1 MDLSS
6 KKLPIILIIV
16 LVGILVVQVMNNDSN
31 NSKLI
36 DPETCELY
44 IKDLQINPRQ
54 YLGEYDQKCVDFK
67 NLNP

>member
-6 KKLPIILIIV
+6 KKLPIILIIG
-16 LVGILVVQVMNNDSN
+16 LVGILILQVMNNDSN

-44 IKDLQINPRQ
+44 VKDLQISAKQ

>member
-6 KKLPIILIIV
+6 KKLPIILIVV
-16 LVGILVVQVMNNDSN
+16 LVGILIVQVMNNDSN
-31 NSKLI
+31 NNKLI

-44 IKDLQINPRQ
+44 VKDLQINDKQ
-54 YLGEYDQKCVDFK
+54 YLGEYDQKCIDFK

>member
-1 MDLSS
+1 VDLSS

-16 LVGILVVQVMNNDSN
+16 LIGILVVQVMNNDSN
-31 NSKLI
+31 NRKLI

-44 IKDLQINPRQ
+44 IKDLQINPKQ

>member
-16 LVGILVVQVMNNDSN
+16 LVGILILQVMNNDSN
-31 NSKLI
+31 SSKLI

-44 IKDLQINPRQ
+44 VKDLQINAKQ

>member
-1 MDLSS
+1 VELSS

-16 LVGILVVQVMNNDSN
+16 LIGILVVQVMNNDSN

-44 IKDLQINPRQ
+44 IKDLQINPKQ

>member
-1 MDLSS
+1 MDLTS

-16 LVGILVVQVMNNDSN
+16 LIGILIVQVMNNDSN
-31 NSKLI
+31 NTKLI

>member
-1 MDLSS
+1 VDLSS

-16 LVGILVVQVMNNDSN
+16 LVGILILQVMNNDSN

-44 IKDLQINPRQ
+44 IKDLQINAKQ

>member
-16 LVGILVVQVMNNDSN
+16 LIGILIVQVMNNDSI

-36 DPETCELY
+36 DPVTCELY

>member
-1 MDLSS
+1 VDLSS

-16 LVGILVVQVMNNDSN
+16 LIGILIVQVMNNDSN
-31 NSKLI
+31 NTKLI

>member
-31 NSKLI
+31 NRKLI

-44 IKDLQINPRQ
+44 IKDLQINPKQ

-67 NLNP
+67 NINP

>member
-16 LVGILVVQVMNNDSN
+16 LVGILVLQVMNNDSN

-44 IKDLQINPRQ
+44 IKDLQINAKQ

>member
-16 LVGILVVQVMNNDSN
+16 LVGILVLQVMNNDSN

-44 IKDLQINPRQ
+44 VKDLQINAKQ

>member
-16 LVGILVVQVMNNDSN
+16 LVGILIVQVMNNDSN
-31 NSKLI
+31 NNKLI

-44 IKDLQINPRQ
+44 IKDLQINDKQ

>member
-16 LVGILVVQVMNNDSN
+16 LIGILIVQVMNNDSI

>member
-44 IKDLQINPRQ
+44 IRDLQINPKQ

>member
-1 MDLSS
+1 MDLTS

-16 LVGILVVQVMNNDSN
+16 LIGILIVQVMNNDSN
-31 NSKLI
+31 NTKLI
-36 DPETCELY
+36 DSETCELY

>member
-16 LVGILVVQVMNNDSN
+16 LVGILILQVMNNDSN

-44 IKDLQINPRQ
+44 VKDLQINAKQ

-67 NLNP
+67 NLIP

>member
-6 KKLPIILIIV
+6 KKLPIILIIA

-31 NSKLI
+31 NNKLI

>member
-16 LVGILVVQVMNNDSN
+16 LVGILILQVMNNDSN

-44 IKDLQINPRQ
+44 VKDLQINAKQ

>member
-16 LVGILVVQVMNNDSN
+16 LIVILVVQVMNNDSS

-44 IKDLQINPRQ
+44 IKDLQINPKQ

>member
-16 LVGILVVQVMNNDSN
+16 LIGILVVQVMNNDSN
-31 NSKLI
+31 NRKLI

-44 IKDLQINPRQ
+44 IKDLQINPKQ
-54 YLGEYDQKCVDFK
+54 YLEEYDQKCVDFK

>member
-6 KKLPIILIIV
+6 KKLPIILIII
-16 LVGILVVQVMNNDSN
+16 LVGILVLQVIYNDSN

-44 IKDLQINPRQ
+44 IKDLKINAKQ

>member
-1 MDLSS
+1 VDLSS

-16 LVGILVVQVMNNDSN
+16 LIGILVLQVMNNDSN

-44 IKDLQINPRQ
+44 IKDLQINPKQ

>member
-16 LVGILVVQVMNNDSN
+16 LVGILIVQVMNNDSN
-31 NSKLI
+31 NRKLI
-36 DPETCELY
+36 DPVTCELY